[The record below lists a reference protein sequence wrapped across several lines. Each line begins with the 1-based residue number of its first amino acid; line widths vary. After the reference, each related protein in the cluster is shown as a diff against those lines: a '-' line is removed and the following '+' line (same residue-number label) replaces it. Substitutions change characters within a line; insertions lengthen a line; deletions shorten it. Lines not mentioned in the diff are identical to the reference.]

1 MSLQDEVAVPAR
13 AVIFNTGASSYFRVR
28 YDARSLCKV
37 VGILRENHTK
47 IPAVERAQ
55 LLEDNAP
62 LALPNPGCKA
72 CGIFAWFHM
81 QDYIRIERD
90 YAPLSTAV
98 GHLERLRRM
107 LNGTLLEKRFTR
119 WMDALIQPYFDDRG
133 YGMENE
139 NSEDQKLLKQDMVN
153 YACWVRRHDD
163 FSKPCREEAWTQ
175 VNAWMKSTSSK
186 NPISPYLRRSFY
198 AVGWT
203 RAVKEGNSEMIDF
216 FFRKFEEAK
225 TVRFMHQEHFRQLKR
240 AYEFYMREVLDIMAQ
255 NKTGEHGSR
264 IEDVCS
270 TIMKEQISE
279 LPETGLKVLKQCL
292 GKQESEMLGEIE
304 EWEKSKELERE
315 AFSINEIEGM
325 DRWPKKVCLKY
336 HYWSSPG
343 GRGRR
348 TDGRRSEKRPKNSQ
362 QKRQSHGF
370 QYGVVSCSK
379 EPLESYCLNKKSRS
393 LKGWLMPPKW
403 MKFR

>member
-1 MSLQDEVAVPAR
+1 M
-13 AVIFNTGASSYFRVR
+13 
-28 YDARSLCKV
+28 

-55 LLEDNAP
+55 LLDDNAP
-62 LALPNPGCKA
+62 FALPNPDCSP
-72 CGIFAWFHM
+72 CGIAAWVHM
-81 QDYIRIERD
+81 QDYIKKERD
-90 YAPLSTAV
+90 YAPLGVAV

-107 LNGTLLEKRFTR
+107 LNGTLVGERFTR

-139 NSEDQKLLKQDMVN
+139 NTEDQKLLKQNMVS
-153 YACWVRRHDD
+153 YACRRRRHDD
-163 FSKPCREEAWTQ
+163 FGKPCRDEAWAQ

-186 NPISPYLRRSFY
+186 NPINPYLRRSFY

-203 RAVKEGNSEMIDF
+203 RALKEHNSEIIDF

-225 TVRFMHQEHFRQLKR
+225 TMRFVHQEDFRYLEN
-240 AYEFYMREVLDIMAQ
+240 AYGLYMREVLDIMAM

-270 TIMKEQISE
+270 TIMKEKISE

-315 AFSINEIEGM
+315 AFSRNKIEGM

-336 HYWSSPG
+336 HYWSSSG

-348 TDGRRSEKRPKNSQ
+348 SDGRRSEKRPKNL
-362 QKRQSHGF
+362 QKQRQGHGLN
-370 QYGVVSCSK
+370 VVTCSK
-379 EPLESYCLNKKSRS
+379 EPLESYCLNKKC
-393 LKGWLMPPKW
+393 LG
-403 MKFR
+403 